1 VYPVRIARTLP
12 RGMVSDLDVVFRA
25 NPFVALDQLKG
36 FDVVSWMESTP
47 IQANGGLNF
56 VRGWDGAGGG
66 RGGQSGDDGGGGGD
80 GDRGGDG
87 DGDGRVGGHKV
98 GQYSLNPV
106 DPQLESRLVSTLE
119 PIKK

>member
-1 VYPVRIARTLP
+1 
-12 RGMVSDLDVVFRA
+12 MVSDLDVVFRA

-87 DGDGRVGGHKV
+87 GRRGGGAGPGTVGGTGTGTEEWAV
-98 GQYSLNPV
+98 TRWG
-106 DPQLESRLVSTLE
+106 STA
-119 PIKK
+119 